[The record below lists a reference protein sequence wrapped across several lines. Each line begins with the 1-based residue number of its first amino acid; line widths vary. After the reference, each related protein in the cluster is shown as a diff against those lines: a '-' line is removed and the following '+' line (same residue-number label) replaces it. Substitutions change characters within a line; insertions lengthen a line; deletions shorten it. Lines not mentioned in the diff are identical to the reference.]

1 MDWVSVA
8 VAVALALLGVV
19 ADSKK
24 KKKQSEQTE
33 NKRKTAAR
41 TNAQR
46 KGQARQSASPYHSPA
61 ESAKEKGVSLDE
73 FRRRFEQAAN
83 DADELIRDVRRT
95 AADGVEGASM
105 EGKPTLPY
113 GQKVKPR
120 QSSHPTPKAVPQVTV
135 KADLADKKPAVTVT
149 VTPAAAV
156 QTAEPQTNGAYE
168 RAAAVMANR
177 KYTPMQQAF
186 LWSEILGAPK
196 AKRKL

>member
-1 MDWVSVA
+1 
-8 VAVALALLGVV
+8 
-19 ADSKK
+19 
-24 KKKQSEQTE
+24 
-33 NKRKTAAR
+33 
-41 TNAQR
+41 
-46 KGQARQSASPYHSPA
+46 
-61 ESAKEKGVSLDE
+61 
-73 FRRRFEQAAN
+73 
-83 DADELIRDVRRT
+83 
-95 AADGVEGASM
+95 M

-120 QSSHPTPKAVPQVTV
+120 QASRPAPKAVPQVTV

-149 VTPAAAV
+149 VTPDAAV

-186 LWSEILGAPK
+186 LWSEILGTPK